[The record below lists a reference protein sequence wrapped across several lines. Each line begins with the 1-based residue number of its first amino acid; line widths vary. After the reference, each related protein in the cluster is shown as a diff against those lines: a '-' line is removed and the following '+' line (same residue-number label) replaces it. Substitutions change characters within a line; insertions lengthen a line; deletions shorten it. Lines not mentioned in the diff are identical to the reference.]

1 MADFH
6 RQIVRQKLEALG
18 YHVAEI
24 QEGKEPSADLA
35 AIGPDCGL
43 VIEVKSRL
51 DDLLAAREFHSGPP
65 GQVVKSLSPIVHDDF
80 LSDVVHHAAKQIGA
94 SQDHF
99 SGLGVLWF
107 RADPQLGISHSDE
120 KMVTTLLGK
129 RNIIVRAANGSI
141 SVTTCYFAGYADF
154 YLYPAID
161 LAVVEDPEDNL
172 QLIVNPYSRRLADV
186 RTSRLVKAVADAK
199 TGAMIDL
206 HRLETPKDGYV
217 LWGEFSRKQESTVLA
232 ELKRLYPDRD
242 FQFFNMKSV
251 IGRIRVNT

>member
-1 MADFH
+1 MADLY
-6 RQIVRQKLEALG
+6 RQIVRQKLEAIG
-18 YHVAEI
+18 YHVTEI
-24 QEGKEPSADLA
+24 QEGNEPSADLVA
-35 AIGPDCGL
+35 SGPDCGL
-43 VIEVKSRL
+43 VVEVKARR
-51 DDLLAAREFHSGPP
+51 DDLLAAREFHTGPP
-65 GQVVKSLSPIVHDDF
+65 GQVVESLSPIVHDDF

-94 SQDHF
+94 SQGNF

-141 SVTTCYFAGYADF
+141 SVTTCYLAGYADF
-154 YLYPAID
+154 YRYPGID
-161 LAVVEDPEDNL
+161 LAVVEDSEDNP

-186 RTSRLVKAVADAK
+186 RTSRLVKTVADAK
-199 TGAMIDL
+199 ASAMIDL
-206 HRLETPKDGYV
+206 HRLETPRDGYV
-217 LWGEFSRKQESTVLA
+217 LWGEFSRKQESTALA

-242 FQFFNMKSV
+242 FEFFDMKSV